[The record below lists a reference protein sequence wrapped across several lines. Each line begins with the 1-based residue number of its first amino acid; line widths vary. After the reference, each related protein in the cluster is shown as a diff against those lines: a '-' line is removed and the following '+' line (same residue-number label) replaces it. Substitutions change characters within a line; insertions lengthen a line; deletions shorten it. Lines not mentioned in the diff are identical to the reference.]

1 VKHLE
6 AKKSYFNYMTQIGK
20 IAIGLGIASGAI
32 LTAWLLTGDRKA
44 KTKKFVS
51 RKANEMKVPRKT
63 KETDFDDSE
72 VHYI

>member
-1 VKHLE
+1 
-6 AKKSYFNYMTQIGK
+6 MIPIRK

-44 KTKKFVS
+44 KTKNFVS
-51 RKANEMKVPRKT
+51 RKANEMNGTRKKKT
-63 KETDFDDSE
+63 SDFDDSE

>member
-1 VKHLE
+1 
-6 AKKSYFNYMTQIGK
+6 MIPIRK

-44 KTKKFVS
+44 KTKSFIS
-51 RKANEMKVPRKT
+51 RKANDLKGARK
-63 KETDFDDSE
+63 KKKSDYDDSE

>member
-1 VKHLE
+1 
-6 AKKSYFNYMTQIGK
+6 MIPIRK

-44 KTKKFVS
+44 KTKSFVS
-51 RKANEMKVPRKT
+51 RKTNEMNSARK
-63 KETDFDDSE
+63 KKISDFDDSE

>member
-1 VKHLE
+1 
-6 AKKSYFNYMTQIGK
+6 MIPIRK

-44 KTKKFVS
+44 KTKNFVS
-51 RKANEMKVPRKT
+51 RKANEMNGARK
-63 KETDFDDSE
+63 KKISDFDDSE